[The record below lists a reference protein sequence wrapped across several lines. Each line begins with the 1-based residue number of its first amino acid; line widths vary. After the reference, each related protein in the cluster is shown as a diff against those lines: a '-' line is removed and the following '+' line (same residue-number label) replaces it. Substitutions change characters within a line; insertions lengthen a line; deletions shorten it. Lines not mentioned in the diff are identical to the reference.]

1 MSSWLNWLK
10 LCCLPRNTTTTTT
23 TTTTTNRR
31 KFKRLRKQLRKAV
44 RMLQDSAVRNR
55 LTKREKEFFDDF
67 FTAAL
72 SPSHQFLG
80 IPTTM
85 GTTSVAPVTFD
96 HICDGNYIFLL
107 ITPDRRQ
114 SKTLILSTDVDQKS
128 ERNRDFGC
136 HLSPDW
142 QQMATKNTVSFAF

>member
-1 MSSWLNWLK
+1 
-10 LCCLPRNTTTTTT
+10 
-23 TTTTTNRR
+23 
-31 KFKRLRKQLRKAV
+31 
-44 RMLQDSAVRNR
+44 MLQDSAVRNR

-96 HICDGNYIFLL
+96 HICDGNYILLL

-114 SKTLILSTDVDQKS
+114 SKTLILSTNVDK
-128 ERNRDFGC
+128 
-136 HLSPDW
+136 
-142 QQMATKNTVSFAF
+142 K